1 MSFKGGWFEIFHS
14 WFSFFIECPTG
25 GGVCSLRIKCQNPDV
40 QIKVK
45 FQAIGNLRYLTIN
58 GSLWTYAWTASP
70 VWPPAAPFASWWR
83 WRTRAARRRSLGD
96 TQSQTV
102 WSDSVS
108 LVLSQTDTLVL
119 LQSGA
124 AECAKRRGKE
134 GRISPS
140 NMCSYAIWT
149 CKWVFFFFVEVSLQG
164 EVGYGGKEGNPFM
177 YYQMFPFRNPRLF
190 SILSL
195 KRMCSRLYPAR
206 QN

>member
-1 MSFKGGWFEIFHS
+1 MLFKGGWFEIFHS
-14 WFSFFIECPTG
+14 WFSFLLNATQA
-25 GGVCSLRIKCQNPDV
+25 GVCSLRIKCQNPDV

-58 GSLWTYAWTASP
+58 GSVWTYPWTTSA
-70 VWPPAAPFASWWR
+70 VWPPAATFASWWHWR

-108 LVLSQTDTLVL
+108 LVFVTDRCLVL

-134 GRISPS
+134 GRISPP

-149 CKWVFFFFVEVSLQG
+149 CKWVFFFFVEVSFQG
-164 EVGYGGKEGNPFM
+164 EVGYRGKEENPFM
-177 YYQMFPFRNPRLF
+177 YYQMFPFRNSRLF

-195 KRMCSRLYPAR
+195 KRMCSRLYPAC
-206 QN
+206 